1 MIADFFEPMQLD
13 MFIRP
18 ALQKKLGEALDA
30 ERWEESSLLLAAF
43 IDTWPVG
50 GSIRTA
56 LAKWKEENDGLAL
69 CILSR
74 ANEII
79 QLVGAPAEEIP
90 IEAEL
95 PSFVALGGT
104 ELADRRAELCRQAA
118 LGELK
123 AAVFSSPVP
132 VDPASQLA
140 LGELRM
146 EAESQHAVEAYGLA
160 GLLAPD
166 APQWESALGPAPS
179 GRPGENL
186 RAMCDIAILPGTP
199 ARLRQG
205 RADPVGWLLWRGP
218 ARPLPVADSAVEL
231 IRNIG
236 KGIQGA
242 VDAAGLEAEQGRAI
256 VRELVSLGALGA

>member
-18 ALQKKLGEALDA
+18 ALQKQLGEALDA
-30 ERWEESSLLLAAF
+30 ERWEDASRFLAAF

-56 LAKWKEENDGLAL
+56 LARWESERDGLAL

-74 ANEII
+74 ANEIV
-79 QLVGAPAEEIP
+79 QLIGAPAEE
-90 IEAEL
+90 L
-95 PSFVALGGT
+95 PLGGDLPPY
-104 ELADRRAELCRQAA
+104 LAISGSDLAGRRAELCQKAA
-118 LGELK
+118 AGELH
-123 AAVFSSPVP
+123 AVLFSSPVP
-132 VDPASQLA
+132 GDPASQLA

-146 EAESQHAVEAYGLA
+146 EAASQRAVEAYGLP

-166 APQWESALGPAPS
+166 APLWREALGSAPAGRS
-179 GRPGENL
+179 GSPL

-205 RADPVGWLLWRGP
+205 NAAPVGWLLWNGP
-218 ARPLPVADSAVEL
+218 ARPLPVADSAIAL

-236 KGIQGA
+236 KGVPEAI
-242 VDAAGLEAEQGRAI
+242 AAAELEPEQGRA
-256 VRELVSLGALGA
+256 VLNELVQIGAIGA